1 MSLRRTVAPVSGP
14 RAGGRGAAAGGSP
27 VPDGKPAAPQGAA
40 RGRGWRRLTAPL
52 VVVVLAVLAAAW
64 LVRHRYLDPGPLA
77 GDRVVVITH
86 GGGLANVAHILSSQG
101 VVRSDSD
108 LIWGARLSGH
118 DQPLLAGEYAIPA
131 HASLRDVI
139 ALLRSGRTVVHHLT
153 VPEGLT
159 SAQILA
165 LLAAEPALAGALPE
179 TVPADGSLLPETY
192 NFSLGDNR
200 AALLARMSSAL
211 TRQLAELWAQ
221 RSPALTLTTPQQ
233 ALVLASLVEK
243 ETALPS
249 ERPHIAAVFLNRL
262 RLGMRLQSDPT
273 VIYALTGGKGPLDRP
288 LTHADLATPSPYNTY
303 VIPGLPV
310 GPIANPGRDA
320 LAAVMHPAVSD
331 DLYFVA
337 NGTGGHAFAATLDA
351 HNRNVSLW
359 RDQQRAREEG
369 GE

>member
-1 MSLRRTVAPVSGP
+1 MSLRRTVAPAPGQ

-27 VPDGKPAAPQGAA
+27 VPGGEPAVLRGAS
-40 RGRGWRRLTAPL
+40 RGTGWRRLTAPL
-52 VVVVLAVLAAAW
+52 VVLLLAVLATAW

-77 GDRVVVITH
+77 GDKIVVIAH
-86 GGGLANVAHILSSQG
+86 GGGLANVARTLSSQG
-101 VVRSDSD
+101 VVRSDYD
-108 LIWGARLSGH
+108 LIWGARLSGR

-165 LLAAEPALAGALPE
+165 LLAAEPALAGGLPE
-179 TVPADGSLLPETY
+179 AAPADGSLLPETY

-200 AALLARMSSAL
+200 AALLARMSAAL

-303 VIPGLPV
+303 VIPGLPT

-359 RDQQRAREEG
+359 RDLQRTREG
-369 GE
+369 GGE